1 MWSGIWQNTGWSSI
15 IYIAS
20 LSSVSPE
27 IHEAAIVDGASKL
40 QRIRYVDF
48 PSILPTAVILF
59 IMNMGKFLS
68 VGFEKVYLMQ
78 NDANLQVSE
87 IISTYT
93 YKIGILSA
101 QYSYS
106 SAVGLFNNVIN
117 FTLLVVVNR
126 ISGKIT
132 GSSLW

>member
-1 MWSGIWQNTGWSSI
+1 M
-15 IYIAS
+15 
-20 LSSVSPE
+20 
-27 IHEAAIVDGASKL
+27 
-40 QRIRYVDF
+40 DF

-117 FTLLVVVNR
+117 FTLLMVVNR